1 MLQQNPCAMQH
12 PNDSI
17 ATSAN
22 AAPNPVHRRPFGR
35 AHAAS
40 VRREIASLDAQ
51 RDCQRIVHLLV
62 AYEFPFDLLRATE
75 MALFHT
81 FGSRSVARLLDRTG
95 EFATRGQKR
104 YDDTRLLIAQ
114 FIERGWDDEAGRRSL
129 AQMNHI
135 HARFRIPNDDY
146 LFVLWTFVDFPL
158 RWIADFGWREFTPH
172 ERAAW
177 FGFWREIGRLMGLR
191 DLPSTPAAF
200 DEFARA
206 YEAREFVHD
215 AASQRVAEATVATL
229 AAWLPGPL
237 RFAVRPVVSCLVP
250 ARLLPAIG
258 FAAPP
263 AGLAPAVR
271 GALKLRAW
279 IKRFVSFERHPT
291 LLADSRNRTYPG
303 NRYRIESLGPEY
315 AHREAGVGETKSRV
329 GEGPS
334 AGDAEDLPPG
344 P

>member
-1 MLQQNPCAMQH
+1 MHHATD
-12 PNDSI
+12 PNAGPSD
-17 ATSAN
+17 
-22 AAPNPVHRRPFGR
+22 AAPPPVHRRPFGR

-40 VRREIASLDAQ
+40 VRREIASLDAR

-62 AYEFPFDLLRATE
+62 AYEFPSDLLRATE

-95 EFATRGQKR
+95 EFASRGQKR

-158 RWIADFGWREFTPH
+158 RWIDDYGWRTFTPH

-177 FGFWREIGRLMGLR
+177 FHFWHEIGRLMGLR
-191 DLPSTPAAF
+191 DVPRTREAF

-215 AASQRVAEATVATL
+215 AANRRVAEATVATM
-229 AAWLPGPL
+229 AAWMPKPL
-237 RFAVRPVVSCLVP
+237 RFAVRPIVSCLVP

-258 FAAPP
+258 FATPP
-263 AGLAPAVR
+263 RGLATLVR
-271 GALKLRAW
+271 GVLKLRARV
-279 IKRFVSFERHPT
+279 KRVVSFERHPA
-291 LLADSRNRTYPG
+291 LLAGSRNRTYPSNG
-303 NRYRIESLGPEY
+303 YRIESLGPEY
-315 AHREAGVGETKSRV
+315 AHREASAAGKKSR
-329 GEGPS
+329 
-334 AGDAEDLPPG
+334 AGGGTERET
-344 P
+344 